1 MPSIALLLSSGL
13 RTAKNKSDQLLRI
26 LMCRQV
32 SQRVV
37 FFHEISFYLS
47 HWQLANVLSKGIKGG
62 HLSLA
67 FTVAYFIALLP
78 HHPPLSP
85 GNKWSPDI
93 SLCQTHRKYLCQR
106 PALNDK
112 QTPWK
117 LVLVWSKTFSL
128 FQYFA
133 SVLLNNSVKRL
144 GHFCFANVCIP
155 QIHLKTV
162 FCVNRHQTV
171 TRIRCNWSHFNQ
183 MYNPPFNTSHIWTQ
197 M

>member
-78 HHPPLSP
+78 PQPPLSP
-85 GNKWSPDI
+85 GNKWSSDI
-93 SLCQTHRKYLCQR
+93 SLCQSHRKYSCQR
-106 PALNDK
+106 PAL
-112 QTPWK
+112 
-117 LVLVWSKTFSL
+117 
-128 FQYFA
+128 
-133 SVLLNNSVKRL
+133 
-144 GHFCFANVCIP
+144 
-155 QIHLKTV
+155 
-162 FCVNRHQTV
+162 TV
-171 TRIRCNWSHFNQ
+171 TNKPLESWFWSGQKHCPFFNTLHQ
-183 MYNPPFNTSHIWTQ
+183 CCELSIEQQCKEAWPLLFCKCLHSSNPPQNCILR
-197 M
+197 